1 MTSEA
6 NSNVPNSNA
15 GAGFIKKLSNGD
27 FGLAKTYW
35 LYGVVVGIAFRVL
48 TTIIPSP
55 VIVAILSVAWIAYAI
70 FLYMGIWKAASK
82 YTGEKI
88 WAVLAQIMVVLGA
101 LFLLFTLVGLFTLL
115 EGY

>member
-1 MTSEA
+1 MASEV
-6 NSNVPNSNA
+6 NSNVPSNQA
-15 GAGFIKKLSNGD
+15 GAGFFKRLSNGD

-35 LYGVVVGIAFRVL
+35 LYGVVVGIAFRLL

-55 VIVAILSVAWIAYAI
+55 VIVAILSVAWIAYAV
-70 FLYMGIWKAASK
+70 FLYMGIWKAAGR
-82 YTGEKI
+82 YTGERI
-88 WAVLAQIMVVLGA
+88 WAVLAKIMVILGA

>member
-1 MTSEA
+1 MVSEV
-6 NSNVPNSNA
+6 NSNIPDNQA
-15 GAGFIKKLSNGD
+15 GAGFFRKLSNGD

-48 TTIIPSP
+48 TAIIPSP
-55 VIVAILSVAWIAYAI
+55 VLVAILSVAWIAYAV

-101 LFLLFTLVGLFTLL
+101 LFLLFTLVSLFTLL